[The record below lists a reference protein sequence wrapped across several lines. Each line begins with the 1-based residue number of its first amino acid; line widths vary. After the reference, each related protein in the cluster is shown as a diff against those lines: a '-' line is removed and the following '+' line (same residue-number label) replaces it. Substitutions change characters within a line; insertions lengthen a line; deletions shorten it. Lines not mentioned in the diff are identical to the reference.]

1 MTGANPKAR
10 RDPAHTMERR
20 TFRPHSGVSL
30 GIGVDQFMQVNK
42 AGRERLL
49 AAHGMSMEQ
58 MRMNEGLKQVAA
70 VPAKRASGPEY
81 EFDAVIVGAGV
92 AGLSA
97 ALILGRS
104 RRRVLV
110 LDGGMPRNAPA
121 AGAHNFLSR
130 DGVSPTELLRIGRE
144 QLTPY
149 ESVEVRAVTATAASG
164 TDGRFVVRLADG
176 SEARARK
183 LVLATGVVD
192 ELPDR
197 PGFAELWGRGVY
209 HCPYCHG
216 WEVRDRPLAVL
227 NASEMAMAQ
236 VMLIRNLS
244 RDLAL
249 LTDGPASLS
258 EEERRMLSAL
268 GVPVHEQRIARLE
281 GRADGGEGLARIHF
295 EDGSTLAREGLFF
308 APPQRQRSGLAAA
321 LGCEMGAMGLLP
333 EAVKT
338 DPMSMATSVPGVYV
352 AGDAGA
358 MLQSIVMAAA
368 AGTSAGA
375 FLNHALSAEDAAAD
389 AASAGYAVG
398 SETTDASTSS
408 EAA

>member
-1 MTGANPKAR
+1 MT
-10 RDPAHTMERR
+10 ERR
-20 TFRPHSGVSL
+20 AVRPDNGV
-30 GIGVDQFMQVNK
+30 GVDPFREFNE
-42 AGRERLL
+42 ADRERSL
-49 AAHGMSMEQ
+49 ATRGMSMEQ
-58 MRMNEGLKQVAA
+58 LRMNEGLKQVAA
-70 VPAKRASGPEY
+70 VPAERADRPEY

-110 LDGGMPRNAPA
+110 LDGGAPRNAPA

-144 QLTPY
+144 QLVPY
-149 ESVEVRAVTATAASG
+149 ESVEVRAVAATAASG

-216 WEVRDRPLAVL
+216 WEVRDRALAVL
-227 NASEMAMAQ
+227 NAGEMAMAQ

-244 RDLAL
+244 RDLVL
-249 LTDGPASLS
+249 LTDGPANLS
-258 EEERRMLSAL
+258 EDDRLMLSAL
-268 GVPVHEQRIARLE
+268 GVPVRQQRIARLE
-281 GRADGGEGLARIHF
+281 GRADGDEGLTRIHF
-295 EDGSTLAREGLFF
+295 EDGSVLEREGLFF
-308 APPQRQRSGLAAA
+308 APPQRQRSGLAED
-321 LGCEMGAMGLLP
+321 LGCEVGPMGMLP
-333 EAVKT
+333 EAVKA

-358 MLQSIVMAAA
+358 MMQSIVMAAA

-375 FLNHALSAEDAAAD
+375 FLNHVLSAEDAAAE
-389 AASAGYAVG
+389 AAAAGYAG
-398 SETTDASTSS
+398 TDEATDAADS